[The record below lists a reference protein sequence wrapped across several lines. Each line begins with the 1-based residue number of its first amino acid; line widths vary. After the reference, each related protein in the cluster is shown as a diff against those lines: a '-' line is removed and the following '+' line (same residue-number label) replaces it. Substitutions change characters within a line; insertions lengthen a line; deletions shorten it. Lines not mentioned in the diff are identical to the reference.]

1 MLSLTRETLD
11 WIVLKAQ
18 AFDAKDMDTM
28 EEGGEDDGADA
39 LSVLEDRPDDATEAE
54 LHSWIDDLND
64 RQAAE
69 LVALYWVGRG
79 DREAEEFAEVVEDAR
94 AAKTAPTSDYL
105 MGVPLLGT
113 YLEAGIDKIDALDE
127 KAAQLE
133 DEL

>member
-1 MLSLTRETLD
+1 
-11 WIVLKAQ
+11 
-18 AFDAKDMDTM
+18 
-28 EEGGEDDGADA
+28 
-39 LSVLEDRPDDATEAE
+39 
-54 LHSWIDDLND
+54 
-64 RQAAE
+64 

-113 YLEAGIDKIDALDE
+113 YLEAGLDKIDALDE